1 MSRLL
6 LALPFFAAYLA
17 AADLADMLPYLDI
30 NSTAHFK
37 SLVAGTEEANA
48 KRSDNNKTVLMYAV
62 WVGNAEAV
70 KHLLSK
76 GADINAKDSEGITPL
91 LLAIYTDRNEI
102 AAILIA
108 QGADVN
114 ASAHDGT
121 TPLMMSRIRQNKEI
135 EEALLNASLKNK
147 ESE

>member
-6 LALPFFAAYLA
+6 LALPLFAAYLA
-17 AADLADMLPYLDI
+17 AADLADMVPYLDI

-37 SLVAGTEEANA
+37 SLVTGTEEANV
-48 KRSDNNKTVLMYAV
+48 KRSDNNKTILMYAV

-76 GADINAKDSEGITPL
+76 GADINAEDSEGITPL
-91 LLAIYTDRNEI
+91 LLAVFKDRTEI
-102 AAILIA
+102 ATVLIE
-108 QGADVN
+108 QGADIN

-135 EEALLNASLKNK
+135 EEALLKASSQKK
-147 ESE
+147 E